1 MVLKVEDN
9 PLVFPPVEILSADEE
24 SSAATSERL
33 MLHITMKIKK
43 YLRQHAN
50 YANGRSRGQGD
61 SDGELRYATAVSTNH
76 LCELIK
82 DSEAE
87 TPRPARPFG
96 NRFPVRPSQS
106 GIDTI
111 VIAPST
117 SPEPA
122 PPIPIKSHERM
133 KSVQTQPQ
141 AQPQTQPVKNS
152 LLSPPD
158 LIGLS
163 DRSALENSTG
173 NDGPTIRPKRHGM
186 VTPRGPEGAAQALA
200 LSPSALQEA
209 FSNMSSRSHSRAG
222 SNVSTASIATES
234 ILETSKLIYTI
245 ANDLSKKLNG
255 MRPILEWQSQAQ
267 LKTQVE
273 LDLRSGASRIDILG
287 RYLRRAQQ
295 ESSQPSAQRPS
306 YLLRPV
312 IDCLSSISQFSRSLS
327 QCSGSFCRASSYDT
341 YKASFWEVQKETW
354 DMYVANARMSD
365 VIHLASHS
373 RQTSTASQYRQAGY
387 GETIRP
393 TLVTAVFDTR
403 YQQSRNGLIPS
414 PTALTYS
421 RPMHQSQSSSIST
434 NFSPIVGASTGFTS
448 TGPSLN
454 PDGGYIDESR
464 PELDNDLLWDSIF
477 QSLQILCERANEGL
491 PKIQMHYFGERQKA
505 LRIYDQDHETVR
517 QLSSLVA
524 RSNNLVDVAN
534 RLTLKLDSVKLTDKS
549 IRQSLEFW
557 QLVRNMILVRH
568 CKCGI
573 IETED

>member
-1 MVLKVEDN
+1 MC
-9 PLVFPPVEILSADEE
+9 
-24 SSAATSERL
+24 R
-33 MLHITMKIKK
+33 
-43 YLRQHAN
+43 
-50 YANGRSRGQGD
+50 
-61 SDGELRYATAVSTNH
+61 
-76 LCELIK
+76 
-82 DSEAE
+82 SEAE

-106 GIDTI
+106 GIDTV

-133 KSVQTQPQ
+133 KSVQTQSQSQNP
-141 AQPQTQPVKNS
+141 PLKTS

-158 LIGLS
+158 PIGLS
-163 DRSALENSTG
+163 DRLNPDNPNG
-173 NDGPTIRPKRHGM
+173 NDGPAIRPKRHGM

-209 FSNMSSRSHSRAG
+209 FSNMSSRPHSRAG

-234 ILETSKLIYTI
+234 ILETSRLIYNI
-245 ANDLSKKLNG
+245 ANELSKKLHG
-255 MRPILEWQSQAQ
+255 MRPILEWQNQAQ
-267 LKTQVE
+267 LKNQIEV
-273 LDLRSGASRIDILG
+273 DLRVGSSRIDNLG

-295 ESSQPSAQRPS
+295 EGALASTQRPS

-312 IDCLSSISQFSRSLS
+312 MECLSSMSQFSRFLT
-327 QCSGSFCRASSYDT
+327 QCSGPFCRTSSYET
-341 YKASFWEVQKETW
+341 YKASFWEVQKGTW
-354 DMYVANARMSD
+354 DIYVANARMSEA
-365 VIHLASHS
+365 IRSANHS
-373 RQTSTASQYRQAGY
+373 RQTSTSSQYRQAGY

-393 TLVTAVFDTR
+393 ALVTAVFDAR

-414 PTALTYS
+414 PIAPSYS

-434 NFSPIVGASTGFTS
+434 NFSPIVGASTGFIATAP
-448 TGPSLN
+448 TLN
-454 PDGGYIDESR
+454 PDGIYMDESR
-464 PELDNDLLWDSIF
+464 PEVDNDLLWDSIF
-477 QSLQILCERANEGL
+477 QSLRSLCERANDGL
-491 PKIQMHYFGERQKA
+491 PKIQMHYYGERQKA

-534 RLTLKLDSVKLTDKS
+534 RLTLKLDSVKLADKN

-568 CKCGI
+568 CRC
-573 IETED
+573 